1 MNAPLR
7 QPALDPAPPVPV
19 PGPAPRPG
27 VAAGMAEGWHAHRVL
42 LVTAWGATLALC
54 ALAVWLGQGL
64 YYFLDFRDGGGRW
77 AGVFSV
83 LSAGCLA
90 LAGFG
95 LLLVARLTLR
105 RGAGD
110 TAAWVFG
117 GLGAIFLALDDLLQ
131 LHESAARV
139 LARAGVPA
147 PFGLDR
153 DLYVLAAYGA
163 AALYAVRGVW
173 PRLRS
178 WRRSWL
184 PGMAAVLGFA
194 ASAGVDLLPWD
205 ALSPAAQQGFGAAEE
220 IAKTLGAVSLAL
232 FAMVLVEQAA
242 AGREQPRL
250 VRRG

>member
-1 MNAPLR
+1 MTAPLR
-7 QPALDPAPPVPV
+7 QPALEPAPPDPV
-19 PGPAPRPG
+19 AAPLPRPG
-27 VAAGMAEGWHAHRVL
+27 LAAGFAEGWRAHRRL
-42 LVTAWGATLALC
+42 LLAAWGATLALC

-83 LSAGCLA
+83 LSAGCFA

-139 LARAGVPA
+139 LARSGVPA

-163 AALYAVRGVW
+163 AALYAMRGVW
-173 PRLRS
+173 PRLRV
-178 WRRSWL
+178 WRRAWL
-184 PGMAAVLGFA
+184 PGAAALLGFA
-194 ASAGVDLLPWD
+194 GSAGVDFLPWE
-205 ALSPAAQQGFGAAEE
+205 ALSRAAQQGFGAAEE
-220 IAKTLGAVSLAL
+220 IAKTFGSVNLAL

-242 AGREQPRL
+242 APRDPPRL